1 MHNTWQWN
9 AIFMKKAV
17 KIIVFIFINIIPILV
32 YCLFKN
38 QKIACVLILV
48 YSISLVCFNMA
59 SHFVKRLHDYQYFSL
74 PIGLVILSI
83 ASGYTRTL
91 CGNLYFLPIILIIT
105 SIIILSTYFLSKK
118 SLTLSKCALLF
129 VCIFIIL
136 TEQTL
141 YLNESFDTSEVVPI
155 SASVVAKYAN
165 GNWFGYY
172 SFSTFDV
179 QTDDMGVIR
188 VFAPG
193 EIYKNT
199 DIGDFVELS
208 ERNGFLGIKYCYLD
222 K

>member
-1 MHNTWQWN
+1 
-9 AIFMKKAV
+9 MKKAV
-17 KIIVFIFINIIPILV
+17 KIIVFIIINIIPISV
-32 YCLFKN
+32 FGFFKN
-38 QKIACVLILV
+38 QKTACAIILV
-48 YSISLVCFNMA
+48 YSMALVCFNIA
-59 SHFVKRLHDYQYFSL
+59 AHIIEKLHSYQYFSL
-74 PIGLVILSI
+74 PVGLVILFI
-83 ASGYTRTL
+83 ASGYKRTL

-118 SLTLSKCALLF
+118 TLTLSKCALLF

-155 SASVVAKYAN
+155 RASVVEKYAN
-165 GNWFGYY
+165 GNWCGGF
-172 SFSTFDV
+172 SFSSFDV
-179 QTDDMGVIR
+179 QTDTMGVVR

-193 EIYKNT
+193 EINKNT

-208 ERNGFLGIKYCYLD
+208 VRNGFLGIKYCYLD